1 MLTILSTSNTFLWSL
16 LLSGMC
22 NYILNLRTLCYFVC
36 YYFSDIVGF
45 SSLSSRLQPKQLIE
59 VIDRLQALIDETFT
73 DKDIFIMER
82 TSDGCIAAS
91 GMNDTVCVDER
102 NRLMSPVSM
111 TDSSYGSEFDFDL
124 ETSKWTA
131 REKSQKDQEQSLLP
145 EKPPSAASYAA
156 TLATAVLKLMS
167 SSSRVRVPAPENS
180 QLQLRIALH
189 SGPCSGGIV
198 GLQTSAAGHSHIPHY
213 KLFGPTLHYTS
224 NLCHS
229 GLALQ
234 IRVSKQCRDLLNQ
247 VGGFIFE
254 RSPDYMTWDC
264 AQPIESYWLTGKE
277 GLQLKLPLL
286 DCAISLAKYDDI

>member
-1 MLTILSTSNTFLWSL
+1 M
-16 LLSGMC
+16 
-22 NYILNLRTLCYFVC
+22 
-36 YYFSDIVGF
+36 GF

-59 VIDRLQALIDETFT
+59 VIDHLQVLIDETFME
-73 DKDIFIMER
+73 KDIFIMER

-91 GMNDTVCVDER
+91 GMNDTVCVGGHD
-102 NRLMSPVSM
+102 RLMSPVSM

-124 ETSKWTA
+124 EASKWTA
-131 REKSQKDQEQSLLP
+131 REKPQKDEEQLSLPDL
-145 EKPPSAASYAA
+145 EKPPSAVSYAA

-167 SSSRVRVPAPENS
+167 SSSRVKVPTPENS

-189 SGPCSGGIV
+189 SGPCSGGVI

-213 KLFGPTLHYTS
+213 KLFGPTLRYAS

-264 AQPIESYWLTGKE
+264 TQPIESYWLTGKE
-277 GLQLKLPLL
+277 GLQLKLPPL
-286 DCAISLAKYDDI
+286 DHAIPLTDYDDLI

>member
-1 MLTILSTSNTFLWSL
+1 VDKVI
-16 LLSGMC
+16 
-22 NYILNLRTLCYFVC
+22 FV
-36 YYFSDIVGF
+36 
-45 SSLSSRLQPKQLIE
+45 
-59 VIDRLQALIDETFT
+59 
-73 DKDIFIMER
+73 MER
-82 TSDGCIAAS
+82 TSDGCIATS
-91 GMNDTVCVDER
+91 GMNDTICVDEH

-124 ETSKWTA
+124 EASNLKVTT
-131 REKSQKDQEQSLLP
+131 REKLREQLSLP
-145 EKPPSAASYAA
+145 EKPPSAVSYTA

-167 SSSRVRVPAPENS
+167 SSSRIRVPAPENS

-189 SGPCSGGIV
+189 SGPCSGGVV

-213 KLFGPTLHYTS
+213 KLFGPTLRYTS

-247 VGGFIFE
+247 VGGFLFE

-264 AQPIESYWLTGKE
+264 TQPIESYWLTGKE
-277 GLQLKLPLL
+277 GLQLKLPPL
-286 DCAISLAKYDDI
+286 DHAIPLANYDDLT

>member
-1 MLTILSTSNTFLWSL
+1 M
-16 LLSGMC
+16 LSGRC
-22 NYILNLRTLCYFVC
+22 TCDCVATTSKFVSVI
-36 YYFSDIVGF
+36 FVSDIVGF
-45 SSLSSRLQPKQLIE
+45 SSLSLRLQPKQLIE
-59 VIDRLQALIDETFT
+59 VIDHLQVLIDEMFL
-73 DKDIFIMER
+73 DKDIFLMER
-82 TSDGCIAAS
+82 TSDGCIAVS
-91 GMNDTVCVDER
+91 GMNDTVCVDEH
-102 NRLMSPVSM
+102 NRALSPVSM

-124 ETSKWTA
+124 ETSKWTVQ
-131 REKSQKDQEQSLLP
+131 EKLHKDQEQSLLP
-145 EKPPSAASYAA
+145 EKPPSAASYTA
-156 TLATAVLKLMS
+156 TLATAVLKLMN

-213 KLFGPTLHYTS
+213 KLFGPTLRYTS

-247 VGGFIFE
+247 VGGFVFE
-254 RSPDYMTWDC
+254 RSPDYMTWDS

-277 GLQLKLPLL
+277 GLQLKLPPL
-286 DCAISLAKYDDI
+286 DCAISLASYDDI